1 MDISSISM
9 RTPSLNLP
17 STKPNTEMPSI
28 APAIAPATSGGAG
41 SALDGFGQAL
51 NTAIQGLSDSQNSAD
66 NASVQL
72 ASGEPIDLHEVMLA
86 RETAS
91 LHFQLAVQVR
101 NKLVEAYQDV
111 MRMQV

>member
-1 MDISSISM
+1 MEIPAISM
-9 RTPSLNLP
+9 RVQPLNTPSVSN
-17 STKPNTEMPSI
+17 KPDVQ
-28 APAIAPATSGGAG
+28 APASAGNDSKSG
-41 SALDGFGQAL
+41 GFGQAL
-51 NTAIQGLSDSQNSAD
+51 NSAITNLNETQNAAD
-66 NASVQL
+66 DASVRM
-72 ASGEPIDLHEVMLA
+72 AAGDPIDLHEVMLA

>member
-1 MDISSISM
+1 MEISAISM
-9 RTPSLNLP
+9 RVPQLNIPSV
-17 STKPNTEMPSI
+17 SSKPDVA
-28 APAIAPATSGGAG
+28 APAGAG
-41 SALDGFGQAL
+41 NDAAAGGFGQAL
-51 NTAIQGLSDSQNSAD
+51 SHAITNLNETQSAAD
-66 NASVQL
+66 DASVRM
-72 ASGEPIDLHEVMLA
+72 AAGDPIDLHEVMLA